1 MMIRVWH
8 LFSAMAFC
16 LEAPALQAAPPVDK
30 ESAES
35 SREGGSAPKELTG
48 LSAKE
53 TTFQTG
59 RPLQAKVIR
68 SQKEASELLSD
79 TSAAELA
86 RQVDFA
92 KESVVL
98 FAWKGSG
105 QDRLKAS
112 TLNHQTVFSLE
123 PGRTRDL
130 REHVRAYAL
139 AKNTHWAIGVSYDEV
154 KSLILKDK
162 VRHAMQLHNRKVTVT
177 TADGVNFEAIEPN
190 LDDIVRFIMDNK
202 KDIPIATE

>member
-1 MMIRVWH
+1 MKRKTTLW
-8 LFSAMAFC
+8 LFGLVLGFQIPMA
-16 LEAPALQAAPPVDK
+16 QAAPPVDA
-30 ESAES
+30 ENAES
-35 SREGGSAPKELTG
+35 SREGTSAPRELTG

-59 RPLQAKVIR
+59 RPLQGKVIR
-68 SQKEASELLSD
+68 SQKEAAELLSNS
-79 TSAAELA
+79 SAAELA
-86 RQVDFA
+86 KQVDFA

-112 TLNHQTVFSLE
+112 NLRHQTVFSLE
-123 PGRTRDL
+123 PGRTKDL
-130 REHVRAYAL
+130 REHVRAYAFG
-139 AKNTHWAIGVSYDEV
+139 KNTHWAIGISWDEV

-162 VRHAMQLHNRKVTVT
+162 VRHAMQLHNRRVTVST
-177 TADGVNFEAIEPN
+177 MDGTHYESTEPM
-190 LDDIVRFIMDNK
+190 LDDIIRFIRENK